1 MRRIVAPCALLA
13 TAMLSACGGGGGG
26 SLGSTPIPPPAPPPA
41 QTNSSLASLQFSE
54 TFSSAPVGVI
64 QYSATR
70 PAGAATARTSTNV
83 STTDAGQ
90 VRYDAGA
97 ASYTLVGS
105 LVPQVTFGSGD
116 KVAASS
122 NATVTAYQKTSGS
135 RQDNLALFNAGS
147 GNPVLAL
154 TYVSYGAQ
162 QSITDRGSS
171 IDVDTAFFTF
181 GVATAS
187 SDMPR
192 TGTASYRTNLD
203 GQFADASGV
212 YAVGGASSLTAD
224 FAAATVAF
232 SMTPVGTNVISGGTK
247 TFGTQTVNAAIQS
260 GTNRFSGT
268 GTANPQGY
276 RGALTG
282 AFYGPQAAEV
292 GGVISIVGNN
302 GFGTGAVVGRKN

>member
-1 MRRIVAPCALLA
+1 MRGIVAPWALLSTVA
-13 TAMLSACGGGGGG
+13 LSACGGGGGG
-26 SLGSTPIPPPAPPPA
+26 GLSSTPPPPPAA

-54 TFSSAPVGVI
+54 TFAFSPTGVI
-64 QYSATR
+64 QYSVTR
-70 PAGAATARTSTNV
+70 PAGAATSRTSTPV
-83 STTDAGQ
+83 STSDAGQ

-105 LVPQVTFGSGD
+105 VVPQVTFSSGD
-116 KVAASS
+116 RVAASS
-122 NATVTAYQKTSGS
+122 NATITAYQKTSGS
-135 RQDNLALFNAGS
+135 RQDNFALFNPGS
-147 GNPVLAL
+147 GNPTLAL

-181 GVATAS
+181 GVATAA

-192 TGTASYRTNLD
+192 TGTASYRTTLD
-203 GQFADASGV
+203 GQFADPSGV
-212 YAVGGASSLTAD
+212 YALGGTSSLTAD

-260 GTNRFSGT
+260 GTNRFSGN
-268 GTANPQGY
+268 GTANAQGY
-276 RGALTG
+276 RAGLTG

-292 GGVISIVGNN
+292 GGVFSIVGNN